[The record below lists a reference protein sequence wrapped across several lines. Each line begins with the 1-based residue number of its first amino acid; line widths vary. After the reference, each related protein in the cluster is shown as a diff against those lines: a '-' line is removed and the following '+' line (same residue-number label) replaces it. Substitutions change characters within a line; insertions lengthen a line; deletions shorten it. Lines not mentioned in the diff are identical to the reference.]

1 MRRTGS
7 LFLFLFLFAAAA
19 RAHELPSGE
28 LAALGRIWGVV
39 NYAHPW
45 MGYRDADLDA
55 ATLRAVAR
63 VRGGATAGVAVDE
76 LLRTLGDDASHVTR
90 VCYDDALPTI
100 DRSTRMLADGVVYL
114 HATSANAASALRSA
128 KAAIV
133 DLRPQPG
140 RCSAPALA
148 GGLEPL
154 LVRGTIRYPR
164 HRKVRHYGY
173 RSQGE
178 TSADFDSG
186 FRIID
191 AGKITGEATTLA
203 RVVFIVDARS
213 AIPPVAAALASAGQ
227 AVFVSVGDFP
237 LHTAVDHCQMALGDG
252 SIVTLRTSELIDKDG
267 YADEPAPMMS
277 LAANTTESEVIA
289 AALQLSKPRGS
300 RRRASSG
307 TTAAP
312 LGDYEWRADARF
324 ATTELP
330 SIEERVFAAFRIW
343 NVLEFFHGS
352 GMWEGSIND
361 MFARIEHVTTRADYE
376 LALAEIVRE
385 HGTVDAPAVRAFIGV
400 AAPPFE
406 LMPIEG
412 KPVDVKTGDEL
423 LRIDGRDVKLRLQEL
438 QQYTSAYES
447 IRDLA
452 NGAMNST
459 SAFTFRRPDG
469 SQYDVTQTRATRT
482 VTPNAARILD
492 GNIAYV
498 DLRSFDDFDFNAY
511 AATRAMIVD
520 LRGERLNTKILDR
533 LATSSTGP
541 VSRIPVLLG
550 GASNYADVSHA
561 FAMDAQPKYAGRV
574 VALIDERTDMRIALA
589 FRELA
594 HAIVVGTTTDTT
606 HGDASQLV
614 VPGNILVRFTA
625 SELKATDPD
634 YVVARTIQGLGLG
647 RDEQLDAA
655 LAILAN

>member
-1 MRRTGS
+1 M
-7 LFLFLFLFAAAA
+7 
-19 RAHELPSGE
+19 GE
-28 LAALGRIWGVV
+28 LAALGRIWGVI

-45 MGYRDADLDA
+45 MGYRDVDLDD
-55 ATLRAVAR
+55 ATLRAIAR

-76 LLRTLGDDASHVTR
+76 LLHALGDDASHVTR
-90 VCYDDALPTI
+90 VCYDDPLPAV

-114 HATSANAASALRSA
+114 HATSTNAANALRNA
-128 KAAIV
+128 KAAVV

-148 GGLEPL
+148 AGLEPL
-154 LVRGTIRYPR
+154 LVRGTIAYPR
-164 HRKVRHYGY
+164 HRKIRHYGY

-178 TSADFDSG
+178 ASADFDSS

-191 AGKITGEATTLA
+191 VGRITGEAKTLA
-203 RVVFIVDARS
+203 RVVFIVDERS
-213 AIPPVAAALASAGQ
+213 AIPPVGTALASASQ

-237 LHTAVDHCQMALGDG
+237 LFTAVDHCQMALGDG

-277 LAANTTESEVIA
+277 LAANTAESEVIA
-289 AALQLSKPRGS
+289 AALQLTKPRGA

-307 TTAAP
+307 PTAAP

-324 ATTELP
+324 ATTDLP
-330 SIEERVFAAFRIW
+330 PIEERVFAAFRIW

-361 MFARIEHVTTRADYE
+361 MFTRIEHVTTRADYE
-376 LALAEIVRE
+376 LALAEMVRD
-385 HGTVDAPAVRAFIGV
+385 HGTVDAPAVRALLGV
-400 AAPPFE
+400 ASPPFE
-406 LMPIEG
+406 LMPVEK

-423 LRIDGRDVKLRLQEL
+423 LRIDGRDVAFRLQEL
-438 QQYTSAYES
+438 QQYTSTYES
-447 IRDLA
+447 IRSLA
-452 NGAMNST
+452 NGAMNITST
-459 SAFTFRRPDG
+459 FTFRRPDG
-469 SQYDVTQTRATRT
+469 SQYDVTHTRTART

-492 GNIAYV
+492 GNVAYV
-498 DLRSFDDFDFNAY
+498 DLRSFDTFDFNTY
-511 AATRAMIVD
+511 ATTRAMVVD
-520 LRGERLNTKILDR
+520 LRGENLNTKILDR
-533 LATSSTGP
+533 LATSSNGP

-550 GASNYADVSHA
+550 GASNYAEGSHA
-561 FAMDAQPKYAGRV
+561 FAMDAQPKYGGRV
-574 VALIDERTDMRIALA
+574 VALIDERTDMRTALA

-594 HAIVVGTTTDTT
+594 HAIVVGSTTDIT
-606 HGDASQLV
+606 HGDTSQLV

-634 YVVARTIQGLGLG
+634 YVVARTIQGLGHG

-655 LAILAN
+655 LALLQN